1 MRTVTLRGAD
11 MEKLSSSTFTNM
23 MHICRGNM
31 CKLGLPESGINGYMY
46 IIFIF
51 DQSLLTLE
59 IKLMILVLL
68 LAPCSVENIN

>member
-1 MRTVTLRGAD
+1 MILRGAD

-31 CKLGLPESGINGYMY
+31 CKLGLLESGKKWVY
-46 IIFIF
+46 IILFLK
-51 DQSLLTLE
+51 SLTLE